1 MAEAHQAVA
10 FQFTVGPDGID
21 LQLSHEALRQ
31 IYLSGLHSWKKR
43 FIRFKNGVMTGVY
56 PGSPAGFTFVVVSY
70 MSYNRYY
77 QLDPSRGILTKLG
90 EYLPISQYMSS
101 DSQKIVGGVLV
112 GTGLW
117 VSIIMVM
124 RNVLKC
130 LLSWHG
136 WMSQRHGSVPYTTH
150 LWMLLVRIFSGRKPM
165 LYSFQNSLPRLPVP
179 SVKDTCRR
187 YLESVRPLMEDEQFE
202 RMKGL
207 AKDFEKNL
215 GPRLQWY
222 LKLKSWWASNYVSD
236 WWEEYIYLRGR
247 SPIMVNSNYYAMDF
261 LYVFPTSIQAARAG
275 NAIHAIMLYRRK
287 LDRAQIKPIYLLANK
302 VPLCSA
308 QWERMFNTTRTP
320 GVETGKWRAHGCS
333 SCPQTPYL
341 MLLHTI
347 PMCSAQ
353 YERMF
358 NTSRV
363 PGVDTDTLM
372 HVNESKHIVVY
383 HKGRY
388 YKVGMFYDGRLLL
401 PREIEQ
407 QMERILADTSEPL
420 PGEEKLAALTAGDRT
435 PWAKARKSYFS
446 RGKNKQS
453 LDIIE
458 KAAFFVTLD
467 DTEQRYD
474 ANNPVKSLDVYAKCL
489 LHGKCYDRWFDKS
502 FNLIVF
508 KNGSMGLNAEHSW
521 ADAPIIGHLWEHVL
535 SMDPVKLGYTQ
546 DGHCNGEP
554 HQNMPGPQ
562 RLQWDIPSSSLTVAR
577 NLASDVDCHIIPFS
591 TFGKGLIKKCRT
603 SPDAFIQIA
612 LQLAHYKDKGKF
624 CLTYEASM
632 TRLFREGRTETVR
645 SCTMETCAFVRSMIR
660 DETREE
666 RLKLLKVAADKHQ
679 KMYQL
684 AMTGKGIDRHLFC
697 LYVVS
702 KYLGEDSAF
711 LKEVLSEPWRLS
723 TSQTPLQQVELF
735 DLIKHPE
742 YASSGGGFGPVADD
756 GYGVSYII
764 LGENLINFH
773 ISSKH
778 SSPETDSHRFGGH
791 IKQAMM
797 DILDLFQL
805 EKKEK

>member
-10 FQFTVGPDGID
+10 FQFTVTPDGID
-21 LQLSHEALRQ
+21 LQLCHEALRQ

-56 PGSPAGFTFVVVSY
+56 PGSPGGFMVVVVSY
-70 MSYNRYY
+70 MSYNKYQ
-77 QLDPSRGILTKLG
+77 QLDPSLGLIAKLG
-90 EYLPISQYMSS
+90 QHIPISRYMST
-101 DSQKIVGGVLV
+101 DSQRIVGGVLV

-117 VSIIMVM
+117 VTIIMIM
-124 RNVLKC
+124 RNVLKS

-136 WMSQRHGSVPYTTH
+136 WMNARHGSVSWSTR
-150 LWMLLVRIFSGRKPM
+150 LWMVLVKVFSGRKPM

-179 SVKDTCRR
+179 SVKDTCSR
-187 YLESVRPLMEDEQFE
+187 YLESVRPLMDDVQFE
-202 RMKGL
+202 RMTGL
-207 AKDFEKNL
+207 TNDFEKNL

-222 LKLKSWWASNYVSD
+222 LKLKSWWTSNYVSD

-247 SPIMVNSNYYAMDF
+247 GPIMVNSNYYAMDF

-287 LDRAQIKPIYLLANK
+287 LDRAQVKPIYLLANK

-308 QWERMFNTTRTP
+308 QWERMFNTTR
-320 GVETGKWRAHGCS
+320 
-333 SCPQTPYL
+333 
-341 MLLHTI
+341 
-347 PMCSAQ
+347 
-353 YERMF
+353 
-358 NTSRV
+358 V
-363 PGVDTDTLM
+363 PGLETDTLQ
-372 HVNESKHIVVY
+372 HTNESKHIAVY
-383 HKGRY
+383 HKGRF
-388 YKVGMFYDGRLLL
+388 YKVWMFYDGRLLL

-407 QMERILADTSEPL
+407 QMARILADNSEPG
-420 PGEEKLAALTAGDRT
+420 PGEEQLAALTAGERT
-435 PWAKARKSYFS
+435 PWANSRETYFS
-446 RGKNKQS
+446 SGKNKQS
-453 LDIIE
+453 LDAIE

-467 DTEQRYD
+467 DSEQRYEAD
-474 ANNPVKSLDVYAKCL
+474 NPVKSLDRYAKSL

-508 KNGSMGLNAEHSW
+508 KNGTMGLNAEHSW

-535 SMDPVKLGYTQ
+535 SMDPIKLGYTEE
-546 DGHCNGEP
+546 GHCCGEP
-554 HQNMPGPQ
+554 HPNLPGPL
-562 RLQWDIPSSSLTVAR
+562 RLQWDIPAECQETIQSCLTLAKSLAD
-577 NLASDVDCHIIPFS
+577 DVDCHIFPFAN
-591 TFGKGLIKKCRT
+591 FGKGLIKKCRT

-612 LQLAHYKDKGKF
+612 LQLAHYRDKGKF

-645 SCTMETCAFVRSMIR
+645 SCTSETCAFVRSMIR

-666 RLKLLKVAADKHQ
+666 RLNLLKLAAEKHQ
-679 KMYQL
+679 NMYRL

-702 KYLGEDSAF
+702 KYLGEDSPF

-723 TSQTPLQQVELF
+723 TSQTPLQQVDLF
-735 DLIKHPE
+735 DLVRHPE
-742 YASSGGGFGPVADD
+742 YVSSGGGFGPVADD

-764 LGENLINFH
+764 VGENLINFH

-778 SSPETDSHRFGGH
+778 SSPETDSHRFGSN
-791 IKQAMM
+791 IKQAMLE
-797 DILDLFQL
+797 ILDLFQL
-805 EKKEK
+805 DKKTK

>member
-10 FQFTVGPDGID
+10 FQFTVTPDGID
-21 LQLSHEALRQ
+21 LQLCHEALRQ

-56 PGSPAGFTFVVVSY
+56 PGSPGGFMVVVVSY
-70 MSYNRYY
+70 MSYNKYK
-77 QLDPSRGILTKLG
+77 QLDPSLGLIAKLG
-90 EYLPISQYMSS
+90 QHIPISRYMST
-101 DSQKIVGGVLV
+101 DSQRIVGGVLV

-117 VSIIMVM
+117 VTIIMVM

-136 WMSQRHGSVPYTTH
+136 WMHAPHGSVSWSIR
-150 LWMLLVRIFSGRKPM
+150 LWMLLVKVFSGRKPM

-179 SVKDTCRR
+179 SIKDTCRR
-187 YLESVRPLMEDEQFE
+187 YLESVRPLMDDEKYE
-202 RMKGL
+202 RMEGL
-207 AKDFEKNL
+207 TKDFEKNL

-247 SPIMVNSNYYAMDF
+247 GPIMVNSNYYAMDF

-287 LDRAQIKPIYLLANK
+287 LDRAQIKP
-302 VPLCSA
+302 
-308 QWERMFNTTRTP
+308 
-320 GVETGKWRAHGCS
+320 
-333 SCPQTPYL
+333 L
-341 MLLHTI
+341 MLQNTI

-353 YERMF
+353 CEHMF
-358 NTSRV
+358 NSSRV
-363 PGVDTDTLM
+363 PGVDTDTLQHM
-372 HVNESKHIVVY
+372 NDSKHIAVY
-383 HKGRY
+383 HKGRFF
-388 YKVGMFYDGRLLL
+388 KVWMFYDGRLLL

-407 QMERILADTSEPL
+407 QMQRILNDQSEPL
-420 PGEEKLAALTAGDRT
+420 PGEEKLAALTAGERT
-435 PWAKARKSYFS
+435 PWAKARETYFA

-453 LDIIE
+453 LDAIE
-458 KAAFFVTLD
+458 KAAFCVTLD

-474 ANNPVKSLDVYAKCL
+474 ADNPVKSLDSYAKSL
-489 LHGKCYDRWFDKS
+489 LHGKCYDRWFDKT

-508 KNGSMGLNAEHSW
+508 KNGTMGLNAEHSW
-521 ADAPIIGHLWEHVL
+521 ADAPIVGHLWEHVL
-535 SMDPVKLGYTQ
+535 SLDPIKLGYTEE
-546 DGHCNGEP
+546 GHCCGEP
-554 HQNMPGPQ
+554 HPNLPGP
-562 RLQWDIPSSSLTVAR
+562 LKLSWDIPAECQEVIESSLTVAR
-577 NLASDVDCHIIPFS
+577 ALADDVDSHIFPFKD
-591 TFGKGLIKKCRT
+591 FGKGLIKKCRT

-612 LQLAHYKDKGKF
+612 LQLAQYRDKGKF

-645 SCTMETCAFVRSMIR
+645 SCTMETCAFVRAMIR

-666 RLKLLKVAADKHQ
+666 RLSLLKVAAEKHQ
-679 KMYQL
+679 NMYRM
-684 AMTGKGIDRHLFC
+684 AMTGDGIDRHLFC

-702 KYLGEDSAF
+702 KYLGEDSPF

-723 TSQTPLQQVELF
+723 TSQTPMQQVELF
-735 DLIKHPE
+735 DLVRHPE
-742 YASSGGGFGPVADD
+742 FVSSGGGFGPVADD

-764 LGENLINFH
+764 VGENLINFH

-778 SSPETDSHRFGGH
+778 SSPETDSHRFGGN
-791 IKQAMM
+791 IRQAML

-805 EKKEK
+805 DKKTK

>member
-10 FQFTVGPDGID
+10 FQFTVSPDGID

-56 PGSPAGFTFVVVSY
+56 PGSPGGFMVVVVSY
-70 MSYNRYY
+70 MSYNKYQ
-77 QLDPSRGILTKLG
+77 QLDPSLGLIAKLG
-90 EYLPISQYMSS
+90 QHMPISRYMST

-117 VSIIMVM
+117 VSIIMIM
-124 RNVLKC
+124 RSVLKS

-136 WMSQRHGSVPYTTH
+136 WMYTSHGSVAWSTR
-150 LWMLLVRIFSGRKPM
+150 LWMVLVKVFSGRKPM

-179 SVKDTCRR
+179 SIKDTCKR
-187 YLESVRPLMEDEQFE
+187 YLESVRPLMEDEQYQ
-202 RMKGL
+202 RMEGL
-207 AKDFEKNL
+207 TKDFEKNL

-247 SPIMVNSNYYAMDF
+247 GPIMVNSNYYAMDF

-287 LDRAQIKPIYLLANK
+287 LDRAQIKP
-302 VPLCSA
+302 
-308 QWERMFNTTRTP
+308 
-320 GVETGKWRAHGCS
+320 
-333 SCPQTPYL
+333 L

-353 YERMF
+353 YESMF
-358 NTSRV
+358 NSSRV
-363 PGVDTDTLM
+363 PGVDTGRVFSSAASSALLLLYFPLRHILQ
-372 HVNESKHIVVY
+372 HVNDSKHIAVY
-383 HKGRY
+383 HKGRFF
-388 YKVGMFYDGRLLL
+388 KVWMFYDGRLLL

-407 QMERILADTSEPL
+407 QMARILADTTEPM

-435 PWAKARKSYFS
+435 PWANARETYFS

-453 LDIIE
+453 LDAIE
-458 KAAFFVTLD
+458 KAAFCVTLD
-467 DTEQRYD
+467 DTEQRFESD
-474 ANNPVKSLDVYAKCL
+474 NPDQSLVSYAKSL

-502 FNLIVF
+502 FNLIIY
-508 KNGSMGLNAEHSW
+508 KNGTMGLNAEHSW
-521 ADAPIIGHLWEHVL
+521 ADAPIVGHLWEHVL
-535 SMDPVKLGYTQ
+535 SMDPIKLGYTEA
-546 DGHCNGEP
+546 GHCKGEP
-554 HQNMPGPQ
+554 HPNLPGPQ
-562 RLQWDIPSSSLTVAR
+562 KLSWDIPAECQEVIQSSLKVAR
-577 NLASDVDCHIIPFS
+577 TLADDVDSHIMPFS
-591 TFGKGLIKKCRT
+591 DFGKGLIKKCRT

-612 LQLAHYKDKGKF
+612 LQLAHYRDKKKF

-645 SCTMETCAFVRSMIR
+645 SCTSESCAFVRAMIKGETR
-660 DETREE
+660 DECLR
-666 RLKLLKVAADKHQ
+666 LLKQAAEKHQ
-679 KMYQL
+679 NMYRL
-684 AMTGKGIDRHLFC
+684 AMIGEGIDRHLFC

-702 KYLGEDSAF
+702 KYLGEDSPF

-735 DLIKHPE
+735 DLVRHPE
-742 YASSGGGFGPVADD
+742 YVSAGGGFGPVADD

-778 SSPETDSHRFGGH
+778 SSPETDSHRFSGH
-791 IKQAMM
+791 IRQAML
-797 DILDLFQL
+797 DIKGLFQL
-805 EKKEK
+805 EKKTQ

>member
-10 FQFTVGPDGID
+10 FQFTVTPDGID
-21 LQLSHEALRQ
+21 LQLCHEALRQ

-43 FIRFKNGVMTGVY
+43 FIRFKNGMLTGVY
-56 PGSPAGFTFVVVSY
+56 PGSPGGFMVVVVSY
-70 MSYNRYY
+70 MSYNKYN
-77 QLDPSRGILTKLG
+77 QLDPSLGLIAKLG
-90 EYLPISQYMSS
+90 QHLPI
-101 DSQKIVGGVLV
+101 SQKIVGGVLV

-117 VSIIMVM
+117 VTIIMIM

-136 WMSQRHGSVPYTTH
+136 WMHARHGSVSLSTR
-150 LWMLLVRIFSGRKPM
+150 LWMLFVKVFSGRKPM

-179 SVKDTCRR
+179 SIKDTCSR
-187 YLESVRPLMEDEQFE
+187 YLESVRPLMDDEQYE

-207 AKDFEKNL
+207 TKDFEKNL

-247 SPIMVNSNYYAMDF
+247 GPIMVNSNYYAMDF

-287 LDRAQIKPIYLLANK
+287 LDRAQIKP
-302 VPLCSA
+302 
-308 QWERMFNTTRTP
+308 
-320 GVETGKWRAHGCS
+320 
-333 SCPQTPYL
+333 L

-363 PGVDTDTLM
+363 PGVDTDTLQHM
-372 HVNESKHIVVY
+372 NESKHIAVY
-383 HKGRY
+383 HKGRF
-388 YKVGMFYDGRLLL
+388 YKVWMFYDGRLLL

-407 QMERILADTSEPL
+407 QMERILADPSEPM
-420 PGEEKLAALTAGDRT
+420 PGEEMLAALTAGDRT
-435 PWAKARKSYFS
+435 PWAKARETYFS

-453 LDIIE
+453 LDAIE

-474 ANNPVKSLDVYAKCL
+474 TNNPVKSLDSYAKSL
-489 LHGKCYDRWFDKS
+489 LHGKCYDRWFDKT

-508 KNGSMGLNAEHSW
+508 KNGTMGLNAEHSW

-535 SMDPVKLGYTQ
+535 SMDPVKLGYNE
-546 DGHCNGEP
+546 DGHCRGQTHPNL
-554 HQNMPGPQ
+554 PGPQ
-562 RLQWDIPSSSLTVAR
+562 RLQWDIPSECTEVIQSSLTVAR
-577 NLASDVDCHIIPFS
+577 TLADDVDCHIIPFS
-591 TFGKGLIKKCRT
+591 DFGKGLIKRCRT

-612 LQLAHYKDKGKF
+612 LQLAHYRDKGKF

-645 SCTMETCAFVRSMIR
+645 SCTIETCAFVHFFC
-660 DETREE
+660 TGGHVQE
-666 RLKLLKVAADKHQ
+666 RLKLLKVAAEKHQ
-679 KMYQL
+679 NMYRL
-684 AMTGKGIDRHLFC
+684 AMTGEGIDRHLFC

-702 KYLGEDSAF
+702 KYLGEDSPF

-735 DLIKHPE
+735 DLVKHPE
-742 YASSGGGFGPVADD
+742 YVSSGGGFGPVADD

-764 LGENLINFH
+764 VGENLINFH

-778 SSPETDSHRFGGH
+778 SSPETDSHRFGAN
-791 IKQAMM
+791 IRQAML
-797 DILDLFQL
+797 DLLDLFQID
-805 EKKEK
+805 KKDMK

>member
-10 FQFTVGPDGID
+10 FQFTVTPDGID
-21 LQLSHEALRQ
+21 LQLCHEALRQ

-56 PGSPAGFTFVVVSY
+56 PGSPAGFMVVVVSY
-70 MSYNRYY
+70 MSYNRYNR
-77 QLDPSRGILTKLG
+77 LDPSLGLIAKLG
-90 EYLPISQYMSS
+90 QHIPISRYMST

-117 VSIIMVM
+117 VTIIMIM

-136 WMSQRHGSVPYTTH
+136 WMNARHGSVSWSTRV
-150 LWMLLVRIFSGRKPM
+150 WMLLVKVFSGRKPM

-187 YLESVRPLMEDEQFE
+187 YLESVRPLMDDEKYE

-207 AKDFEKNL
+207 TKDFEKNL

-236 WWEEYIYLRGR
+236 WWEEYIYLRSRG
-247 SPIMVNSNYYAMDF
+247 PIMVNSNYYAMDF

-287 LDRAQIKPIYLLANK
+287 LDRAQIKP
-302 VPLCSA
+302 
-308 QWERMFNTTRTP
+308 
-320 GVETGKWRAHGCS
+320 
-333 SCPQTPYL
+333 L

-363 PGVDTDTLM
+363 PGVDTDTLQHM
-372 HVNESKHIVVY
+372 NESKHIAVY
-383 HKGRY
+383 HKGRFF
-388 YKVGMFYDGRLLL
+388 KVWMFYDGRLLL

-407 QMERILADTSEPL
+407 QMERILADKSEPL
-420 PGEEKLAALTAGDRT
+420 PGEEMLAALTAGDRT
-435 PWAKARKSYFS
+435 PWARARETYFS

-453 LDIIE
+453 LDVIE

-474 ANNPVKSLDVYAKCL
+474 PDNAVKSLDSYAKSL
-489 LHGKCYDRWFDKS
+489 LHGKCHDRWFDKS

-508 KNGSMGLNAEHSW
+508 KNGTMGLNAEHSW
-521 ADAPIIGHLWEHVL
+521 ADAPILGHLWEHVL
-535 SMDPVKLGYTQ
+535 SLDPVKLGYDE
-546 DGHCNGEP
+546 DGHCQGQP
-554 HQNMPGPQ
+554 HPNLPGPQ
-562 RLQWDIPSSSLTVAR
+562 RLSWDIPAECQEIIQGSLTVAR
-577 NLASDVDCHIIPFS
+577 NLADDVDSHIFPFND
-591 TFGKGLIKKCRT
+591 FGKGLIKKCRT

-612 LQLAHYKDKGKF
+612 LQLAHYRDKKKF

-666 RLKLLKVAADKHQ
+666 RLKLLKVAAEKHQ
-679 KMYQL
+679 NMYRL
-684 AMTGKGIDRHLFC
+684 AMTGQGIDRHLFC

-702 KYLGEDSAF
+702 KYLGEDSPF
-711 LKEVLSEPWRLS
+711 LREVLSEPWRLS
-723 TSQTPLQQVELF
+723 TSQTPLQQVELL
-735 DLIKHPE
+735 DLVRHPE
-742 YASSGGGFGPVADD
+742 YVTSGGGFGPVADD

-778 SSPETDSHRFGGH
+778 SSPE
-791 IKQAMM
+791 
-797 DILDLFQL
+797 
-805 EKKEK
+805 

>member
-56 PGSPAGFTFVVVSY
+56 PGSPGGFMVVVVSY

-77 QLDPSRGILTKLG
+77 QLDPSRGIMTKLG
-90 EYLPISQYMSS
+90 EYLPLSRYMSS

-136 WMSQRHGSVPYTTH
+136 WMSQRHGSVSYGTH
-150 LWMLLVRIFSGRKPM
+150 LWMLLVKIFSGRKPM

-179 SVKDTCRR
+179 AVKDTCRR

-287 LDRAQIKPIYLLANK
+287 LDRAQIKP
-302 VPLCSA
+302 
-308 QWERMFNTTRTP
+308 
-320 GVETGKWRAHGCS
+320 
-333 SCPQTPYL
+333 L

-363 PGVDTDTLM
+363 PGVDTDILM
-372 HVNESKHIVVY
+372 HVNDTKHIVVY
-383 HKGRY
+383 HKGRFF
-388 YKVGMFYDGRLLL
+388 KVGMFYDGRLLL

-407 QMERILADTSEPL
+407 QMERILADTSEPS
-420 PGEEKLAALTAGDRT
+420 PGEAKLAALTAGDRT
-435 PWAKARKSYFS
+435 PWAKARETYFN
-446 RGKNKQS
+446 RGKNKQA
-453 LDIIE
+453 LDTIE

-467 DTEQRYD
+467 DSEQRYD
-474 ANNPVKSLDVYAKCL
+474 EKNPVRSLDKYAKSL
-489 LHGKCYDRWFDKS
+489 LHGECYDRWFDKS
-502 FNLIVF
+502 FNLIIF
-508 KNGSMGLNAEHSW
+508 KNGTMGLNAEHSW

-535 SMDPVKLGYTQ
+535 SMDPVKLGYTEE
-546 DGHCNGEP
+546 GHCNGEP
-554 HQNMPGPQ
+554 HPNVPGPQ
-562 RLQWDIPSSSLTVAR
+562 RLQWDITPECEEVIESSLTVAK
-577 NLASDVDCHIIPFS
+577 NLANDVDCHIIPFS

-612 LQLAHYKDKGKF
+612 LQLAHYRDKGKF

-666 RLKLLKVAADKHQ
+666 RMKLLKVAAEKHQ
-679 KMYQL
+679 DMYRL
-684 AMTGKGIDRHLFC
+684 AMTGQGIDRHLFC

-723 TSQTPLQQVELF
+723 TSQTPLQQMELF

-742 YASSGGGFGPVADD
+742 YVTSGGGFGPVADD

-805 EKKEK
+805 DKKGIK

>member
-10 FQFTVGPDGID
+10 FQFTVTPDGID
-21 LQLSHEALRQ
+21 LQLCHEALRQ

-56 PGSPAGFTFVVVSY
+56 PGSPAGFMVVVVSY
-70 MSYNRYY
+70 MSYNKYN
-77 QLDPSRGILTKLG
+77 QLDPSLGLIAKLG
-90 EYLPISQYMSS
+90 QHIPISRYMST
-101 DSQKIVGGVLV
+101 DSQRIVGGVLV

-117 VSIIMVM
+117 VTIIMIM

-136 WMSQRHGSVPYTTH
+136 WMHARHGSVSWSTR
-150 LWMLLVRIFSGRKPM
+150 LWMVLVKVFSGRKPM
-165 LYSFQNSLPRLPVP
+165 LYSFQNSLPRLPLP
-179 SVKDTCRR
+179 TIKDTCQR
-187 YLESVRPLMEDEQFE
+187 YLESVRPLMDDEQYE
-202 RMKGL
+202 RMTGL
-207 AKDFEKNL
+207 TKDFEKNL

-247 SPIMVNSNYYAMDF
+247 GPIMVNSNYYAMDF

-308 QWERMFNTTRTP
+308 QWERMFNTTR
-320 GVETGKWRAHGCS
+320 
-333 SCPQTPYL
+333 
-341 MLLHTI
+341 
-347 PMCSAQ
+347 
-353 YERMF
+353 
-358 NTSRV
+358 V
-363 PGVDTDTLM
+363 PGLETDTIQHM
-372 HVNESKHIVVY
+372 NESKHIAVY
-383 HKGRY
+383 HKGRF
-388 YKVGMFYDGRLLL
+388 YKVWMFYDGRLLL

-407 QMERILADTSEPL
+407 QMERILADKSEPL
-420 PGEEKLAALTAGDRT
+420 PGEEKLAALTAGERT
-435 PWAKARKSYFS
+435 PWAKAREAFFS
-446 RGKNKQS
+446 RGRNKQS
-453 LDIIE
+453 LDAIE

-474 ANNPVKSLDVYAKCL
+474 AANPVKSLDSYAKSL

-508 KNGSMGLNAEHSW
+508 KNGTMGLNAEHSW

-535 SMDPVKLGYTQ
+535 SMDPVKLGYTEE
-546 DGHCNGEP
+546 GHCRGEP
-554 HQNMPGPQ
+554 HPNLPGPQ
-562 RLQWDIPSSSLTVAR
+562 RLSWDLSTECQEVIESSLSVAKP
-577 NLASDVDCHIIPFS
+577 LADDVDSHIFPFND
-591 TFGKGLIKKCRT
+591 FGKGLIKKCRT

-612 LQLAHYKDKGKF
+612 LQLAHYRDKGKF

-645 SCTMETCAFVRSMIR
+645 SCTMETCAFVRAMIR

-666 RLKLLKVAADKHQ
+666 RLMLLKQAAEKHQ
-679 KMYQL
+679 NMYRL
-684 AMTGKGIDRHLFC
+684 AMTGQGIDRHLFC

-702 KYLGEDSAF
+702 KYLGEDSPF

-723 TSQTPLQQVELF
+723 TSQTPLQQLELF
-735 DLIKHPE
+735 DLVKHPE
-742 YASSGGGFGPVADD
+742 YVSSGGGFGPVADD

-764 LGENLINFH
+764 VGENLINFH

-778 SSPETDSHRFGGH
+778 SSSETDSHRFGTN
-791 IKQAMM
+791 IRQAML

-805 EKKEK
+805 DKKTK

>member
-10 FQFTVGPDGID
+10 FQFTVSPDGID
-21 LQLSHEALRQ
+21 LQLCHEALRQ

-43 FIRFKNGVMTGVY
+43 FIRFKNGIMTGVY
-56 PGSPAGFTFVVVSY
+56 PGSPGGFMVVVVSY
-70 MSYNRYY
+70 MSFNRYK
-77 QLDPSRGILTKLG
+77 QLDPSLGFIAKLG
-90 EYLPISQYMSS
+90 QHIPISRYMST
-101 DSQKIVGGVLV
+101 DSQRIVGGVLV

-117 VSIIMVM
+117 VTIIMIM

-136 WMSQRHGSVPYTTH
+136 WMHSRHGSVSWSTRV
-150 LWMLLVRIFSGRKPM
+150 WMVLVKVFSGRKPM
-165 LYSFQNSLPRLPVP
+165 LYSFQNSLPRLPLP

-187 YLESVRPLMEDEQFE
+187 YLESVRPLMEDEQYE

-207 AKDFEKNL
+207 TEDFEKNL

-247 SPIMVNSNYYAMDF
+247 GPIMVNSNYYAMDF
-261 LYVFPTSIQAARAG
+261 LYVIPTSIQAARAG

-287 LDRAQIKPIYLLANK
+287 LDRAQLKP
-302 VPLCSA
+302 
-308 QWERMFNTTRTP
+308 
-320 GVETGKWRAHGCS
+320 
-333 SCPQTPYL
+333 L

-358 NTSRV
+358 NTTRV
-363 PGVDTDTLM
+363 PGVDTDILQHTI
-372 HVNESKHIVVY
+372 ESKHIAVY
-383 HKGRY
+383 HKGRFF
-388 YKVGMFYDGRLLL
+388 KVWMFYDGRLLL

-407 QMERILADTSEPL
+407 QMARILADKSESL
-420 PGEEKLAALTAGDRT
+420 PGEERLAALTAGDRT
-435 PWAKARKSYFS
+435 PWATARETYFI

-453 LDIIE
+453 LDAIE

-467 DTEQRYD
+467 DTEQRFEAD
-474 ANNPVKSLDVYAKCL
+474 NPVKSLDSYAKSL

-508 KNGSMGLNAEHSW
+508 KNGTMGLNAEHSW
-521 ADAPIIGHLWEHVL
+521 ADAPIVGHLWEQVL
-535 SMDPVKLGYTQ
+535 SMDPLKLGYTEE
-546 DGHCNGEP
+546 GHCVGEP
-554 HQNMPGPQ
+554 HPNMPGPQ
-562 RLQWDIPSSSLTVAR
+562 RLQWEITDECQEIIDSSLTVAR
-577 NLASDVDCHIIPFS
+577 TLADDVDSHIFPFS
-591 TFGKGLIKKCRT
+591 DFGKGLIKKCRT

-612 LQLAHYKDKGKF
+612 LQLAHYRDKGKF

-660 DETREE
+660 DETTEE
-666 RLKLLKVAADKHQ
+666 RLKLLKGAAEKHQ
-679 KMYQL
+679 NMYRL
-684 AMTGKGIDRHLFC
+684 AMTGQGIDRHLFC
-697 LYVVS
+697 LYVIS

-723 TSQTPLQQVELF
+723 TSQTPLQQTELF
-735 DLIKHPE
+735 DLVRHSE
-742 YASSGGGFGPVADD
+742 YVSSGGGFGPVADD

-764 LGENLINFH
+764 VGENLINFH

-778 SSPETDSHRFGGH
+778 SSPETDSHRFGAN
-791 IKQAMM
+791 IRQAML

-805 EKKEK
+805 DKKATK

>member
-10 FQFTVGPDGID
+10 FQFTVTPDGID
-21 LQLSHEALRQ
+21 LQLCHEALRQ

-43 FIRFKNGVMTGVY
+43 FIRFRNGVMTGVY
-56 PGSPAGFTFVVVSY
+56 PGSPAGFMIVVVSY
-70 MSYNRYY
+70 MSYNKYR
-77 QLDPSRGILTKLG
+77 QLDPSLGLFAKLSQHI
-90 EYLPISQYMSS
+90 PISRYMSE
-101 DSQKIVGGVLV
+101 DSQRIVGGVLL

-117 VSIIMVM
+117 VTIIMIM
-124 RNVLKC
+124 RNVLRS

-136 WMSQRHGSVPYTTH
+136 WMHAHHGSVSWSTRA
-150 LWMLLVRIFSGRKPM
+150 WMLLVKVFSGRKPM
-165 LYSFQNSLPRLPVP
+165 LYSFQSSLPRLPVP
-179 SVKDTCRR
+179 RIEDTCIR
-187 YLESVRPLMEDEQFE
+187 YLESVRPLMDDEQYE

-222 LKLKSWWASNYVSD
+222 LKLKSWWTSNYVSD

-247 SPIMVNSNYYAMDF
+247 GPIMVNSNYYAMDF

-287 LDRAQIKPIYLLANK
+287 LDRAQIKP
-302 VPLCSA
+302 
-308 QWERMFNTTRTP
+308 
-320 GVETGKWRAHGCS
+320 
-333 SCPQTPYL
+333 L
-341 MLLHTI
+341 MLLNTI
-347 PMCSAQ
+347 PMCSSQ

-363 PGVDTDTLM
+363 PGIDTDTIQ
-372 HVNESKHIVVY
+372 HVESKHIAVY
-383 HKGRY
+383 HKGRFF
-388 YKVGMFYDGRLLL
+388 KVWMFYDGRLLL

-407 QMERILADTSEPL
+407 QMERILADKSEPM
-420 PGEEKLAALTAGDRT
+420 PGEETLAALTAGDRT
-435 PWAKARKSYFS
+435 PWAKARESYFS

-453 LDIIE
+453 LDAIE
-458 KAAFFVTLD
+458 KAAFCVTLD

-474 ANNPVKSLDVYAKCL
+474 EANPVKSLDCYAKSL
-489 LHGKCYDRWFDKS
+489 FHGKCYDRWFDKS
-502 FNLIVF
+502 FNLIIF
-508 KNGSMGLNAEHSW
+508 KNGTMGLNAEHSW

-535 SMDPVKLGYTQ
+535 SMDPIKLGYNE
-546 DGHCNGEP
+546 DGHCYGEP
-554 HQNMPGPQ
+554 HPSLPGPQ
-562 RLQWDIPSSSLTVAR
+562 RLQWEIPAECQEVIQNSLTVAKT
-577 NLASDVDCHIIPFS
+577 LADDVDCHIFPFS
-591 TFGKGLIKKCRT
+591 DFGKGLIKKCRT

-612 LQLAHYKDKGKF
+612 LQLAHYRNKGKF

-666 RLKLLKVAADKHQ
+666 RLKLLKEAAEKHQ
-679 KMYQL
+679 NLYRL
-684 AMTGKGIDRHLFC
+684 AMTGQGIDRHLFC

-702 KYLGEDSAF
+702 KYLGEDSPF

-735 DLIKHPE
+735 DLIRHPE
-742 YASSGGGFGPVADD
+742 YVSSGGGFGPVADD

-778 SSPETDSHRFGGH
+778 SSPETDSHQFGSN
-791 IKQAMM
+791 IRQAML
-797 DILDLFQL
+797 DILALFQL
-805 EKKEK
+805 PA

>member
-10 FQFTVGPDGID
+10 FQFTVTPDGID
-21 LQLSHEALRQ
+21 LQLCHEALRQ

-56 PGSPAGFTFVVVSY
+56 PGSPGGFMVVVVSY
-70 MSYNRYY
+70 MSYNKYQ
-77 QLDPSRGILTKLG
+77 QLDPSLGLIAKLG
-90 EYLPISQYMSS
+90 QHVPISRYMST
-101 DSQKIVGGVLV
+101 DNQKIVGGVLV

-117 VSIIMVM
+117 VTIIMIM
-124 RNVLKC
+124 RNVLKS

-136 WMSQRHGSVPYTTH
+136 WMQQRHGSVSWGTRV
-150 LWMLLVRIFSGRKPM
+150 WMILVKIFSGRKPM

-179 SVKDTCRR
+179 AVKDTCSR
-187 YLESVRPLMEDEQFE
+187 YLESVRPLMEDEQYE
-202 RMKGL
+202 RMEGL

-222 LKLKSWWASNYVSD
+222 LKLKSWWTSNYVSD

-247 SPIMVNSNYYAMDF
+247 GPIMVNSNYYAMDF
-261 LYVFPTSIQAARAG
+261 LYVFPTHIQAARAG

-287 LDRAQIKPIYLLANK
+287 LDRAQIKP
-302 VPLCSA
+302 
-308 QWERMFNTTRTP
+308 
-320 GVETGKWRAHGCS
+320 
-333 SCPQTPYL
+333 L

-363 PGVDTDTLM
+363 PGVDTDILQHM
-372 HVNESKHIVVY
+372 NESKHIAVY
-383 HKGRY
+383 HKGRF
-388 YKVGMFYDGRLLL
+388 YKVWVFYDGRLLL

-407 QMERILADTSEPL
+407 QMERILADQSEPL
-420 PGEEKLAALTAGDRT
+420 PGEEKLASLTAGART
-435 PWAKARKSYFS
+435 PWANARETYFS

-453 LDIIE
+453 LDAIE

-467 DTEQRYD
+467 ETEQRFEES
-474 ANNPVKSLDVYAKCL
+474 NPVKSLDSYAKSL
-489 LHGKCYDRWFDKS
+489 LHGKCHDRWFDKS

-508 KNGSMGLNAEHSW
+508 KNGTMGLNAEHSW

-535 SMDPVKLGYTQ
+535 SMDPVRLGYTEE
-546 DGHCNGEP
+546 GHCCGEP
-554 HQNMPGPQ
+554 HPNLPGPQ
-562 RLQWDIPSSSLTVAR
+562 RLQWEIPAECQEVIESSLSVAR
-577 NLASDVDCHIIPFS
+577 TLADDVDSHIFPFND
-591 TFGKGLIKKCRT
+591 FGKGLIKKCRT

-612 LQLAHYKDKGKF
+612 LQLAHYRDKGKF

-645 SCTMETCAFVRSMIR
+645 SCTMETCAFVRAMIR

-666 RLKLLKVAADKHQ
+666 RLKLLKQAADKHQ
-679 KMYQL
+679 NMYRL
-684 AMTGKGIDRHLFC
+684 AMTGDGIDRHLFC

-723 TSQTPLQQVELF
+723 TSQTPLQQLELF
-735 DLIKHPE
+735 DLVKHPE
-742 YASSGGGFGPVADD
+742 YVSSGGGFGPVADD

-764 LGENLINFH
+764 VGENLINFH

-778 SSPETDSHRFGGH
+778 SSPETDSHRFGTN
-791 IKQAMM
+791 IKHAMLDM
-797 DILDLFQL
+797 LDLFQL
-805 EKKEK
+805 NKKTN

>member
-10 FQFTVGPDGID
+10 FQFTVTPDGID
-21 LQLSHEALRQ
+21 LQLCHEALRQ

-56 PGSPAGFTFVVVSY
+56 PGSPGGFMVVVVSY
-70 MSYNRYY
+70 MSYNKYN
-77 QLDPSRGILTKLG
+77 QLDPSLGLIAKLG
-90 EYLPISQYMSS
+90 QHIPISRYMST
-101 DSQKIVGGVLV
+101 DSQRIVGGVLV

-117 VSIIMVM
+117 VTIIMVM

-136 WMSQRHGSVPYTTH
+136 WMHAPHGSVSWSIR
-150 LWMLLVRIFSGRKPM
+150 LWMLLVKVFSGRKPM

-179 SVKDTCRR
+179 TIKDTCRR
-187 YLESVRPLMEDEQFE
+187 YLESVRPLMDDEKYE
-202 RMKGL
+202 RMEGL
-207 AKDFEKNL
+207 TKDFEKNL

-247 SPIMVNSNYYAMDF
+247 GPIMVNSNYYAMDF

-302 VPLCSA
+302 IPLCSA
-308 QWERMFNTTRTP
+308 QWE
-320 GVETGKWRAHGCS
+320 
-333 SCPQTPYL
+333 Q
-341 MLLHTI
+341 
-347 PMCSAQ
+347 
-353 YERMF
+353 MF

-363 PGVDTDTLM
+363 PGLETDTLQ
-372 HVNESKHIVVY
+372 HVNDSKHIAVY
-383 HKGRY
+383 HKGRFF
-388 YKVGMFYDGRLLL
+388 KVWMFYDGRLLL

-407 QMERILADTSEPL
+407 QMQRILDDQSEPL
-420 PGEEKLAALTAGDRT
+420 PGEEKLAALTAGERT
-435 PWAKARKSYFS
+435 PWAKARETYFA

-453 LDIIE
+453 LDAIE
-458 KAAFFVTLD
+458 KAAFCVTLD
-467 DTEQRYD
+467 DTEQRYEAD
-474 ANNPVKSLDVYAKCL
+474 NPVKSLDSYAKSL
-489 LHGKCYDRWFDKS
+489 LHGKCYDRWFDKT

-508 KNGSMGLNAEHSW
+508 KNGTMGLNAEHSW
-521 ADAPIIGHLWEHVL
+521 ADAPIIGHLWEQVL
-535 SMDPVKLGYTQ
+535 SLDPIKLGYTEE
-546 DGHCNGEP
+546 GHCCGEP
-554 HQNMPGPQ
+554 HPNLPGP
-562 RLQWDIPSSSLTVAR
+562 LKLSWDIPAECQEVIESSLTVAR
-577 NLASDVDCHIIPFS
+577 ALADDVDSHIFPFKD
-591 TFGKGLIKKCRT
+591 FGKGLIKKCRT

-612 LQLAHYKDKGKF
+612 LQLAQYRDKGKF

-645 SCTMETCAFVRSMIR
+645 SCTMETCAFVRAMIR

-666 RLKLLKVAADKHQ
+666 RLRLLKVAAEKHQ
-679 KMYQL
+679 NMYRM
-684 AMTGKGIDRHLFC
+684 AMTGDGIDRHLFC

-702 KYLGEDSAF
+702 KYLGEDSPF

-723 TSQTPLQQVELF
+723 TSQTPMQQVELF
-735 DLIKHPE
+735 DLVRHPE
-742 YASSGGGFGPVADD
+742 FVSSGGGFGPVADD

-764 LGENLINFH
+764 VGENLINFH

-778 SSPETDSHRFGGH
+778 SSPETDSHRFGSN
-791 IKQAMM
+791 IRQAML

-805 EKKEK
+805 DKKTK

>member
-10 FQFTVGPDGID
+10 FQFTVTPDGID

-56 PGSPAGFTFVVVSY
+56 PGSPAGFMIVVGSY
-70 MSYNRYY
+70 MSYNKYK
-77 QLDPSRGILTKLG
+77 QLDPSLGLIAKLG
-90 EYLPISQYMSS
+90 QHIPISRYMST
-101 DSQKIVGGVLV
+101 DSQRIVGGVLV

-117 VSIIMVM
+117 VTIIMIM

-136 WMSQRHGSVPYTTH
+136 WMYVRHGSTSWSAR
-150 LWMLLVRIFSGRKPM
+150 LWMILVKVFSGRKPM

-179 SVKDTCRR
+179 SIKDTCRR
-187 YLESVRPLMEDEQFE
+187 YLDSVRPLMDDEQFE

-207 AKDFEKNL
+207 TKDFEKNL

-247 SPIMVNSNYYAMDF
+247 GPIMVNSNYYVMDF
-261 LYVFPTSIQAARAG
+261 LYVFPTSLQAARAG
-275 NAIHAIMLYRRK
+275 NVIHAIMLYRRK
-287 LDRAQIKPIYLLANK
+287 LDRAQIKPLYLLANK

-308 QWERMFNTTRTP
+308 QWERMFNTTRIP
-320 GVETGKWRAHGCS
+320 GLETDI
-333 SCPQTPYL
+333 
-341 MLLHTI
+341 LLH
-347 PMCSAQ
+347 M
-353 YERMF
+353 
-358 NTSRV
+358 
-363 PGVDTDTLM
+363 
-372 HVNESKHIVVY
+372 NESKHIAVY
-383 HKGRY
+383 HKGRFF
-388 YKVGMFYDGRLLL
+388 KVWLFYDGRLLL

-407 QMERILADTSEPL
+407 QMERILSDESEPL
-420 PGEEKLAALTAGDRT
+420 PGEDKLAALTAGDRT
-435 PWAKARKSYFS
+435 PWAKARETFFS
-446 RGKNKQS
+446 CGKNKQS
-453 LDIIE
+453 LDAIE

-474 ANNPVKSLDVYAKCL
+474 ENNPITSLDSFAKSL

-502 FNLIVF
+502 FNLMVF
-508 KNGSMGLNAEHSW
+508 KNGTMGLNVEHSW
-521 ADAPIIGHLWEHVL
+521 ADAPIVGHLWEYVL
-535 SMDPVKLGYTQ
+535 SMDPVKLGYTE
-546 DGHCNGEP
+546 DGHCKGELHP
-554 HQNMPGPQ
+554 NLPGPQ
-562 RLQWDIPSSSLTVAR
+562 RLQWEIPAECEEIIQKSLTLAR
-577 NLASDVDCHIIPFS
+577 NLADDVDSHIIPF
-591 TFGKGLIKKCRT
+591 TNFGKGLIKKCRT

-612 LQLAHYKDKGKF
+612 LQLAHYRDKGKF

-645 SCTMETCAFVRSMIR
+645 SCTMEACNFVRSMIR

-666 RLKLLKVAADKHQ
+666 RLRLLKLAAEKHQ
-679 KMYQL
+679 NMYCV
-684 AMTGKGIDRHLFC
+684 AMTGGGIDRHLFC

-702 KYLGEDSAF
+702 KYLGEDSPF

-735 DLIKHPE
+735 DLVRHPE
-742 YASSGGGFGPVADD
+742 YVTCGGGFGPVADD
-756 GYGVSYII
+756 GYGVSYMIV
-764 LGENLINFH
+764 GENLINFH

-778 SSPETDSHRFGGH
+778 SSPETDSHRFGAN
-791 IKQAMM
+791 IRQAML
-797 DILDLFQL
+797 DILNLFQID
-805 EKKEK
+805 KKEK

>member
-10 FQFTVGPDGID
+10 FQFTVSPDGID
-21 LQLSHEALRQ
+21 LHLCHEALRQ

-56 PGSPAGFTFVVVSY
+56 PGSPGGFMVVVVSY
-70 MSYNRYY
+70 MSYNQYR
-77 QLDPSRGILTKLG
+77 QLDPSMGLIAKLG
-90 EYLPISQYMSS
+90 QHMPISRYISTDNQR
-101 DSQKIVGGVLV
+101 IVGGVLV

-117 VSIIMVM
+117 VTIIMIM
-124 RNVLKC
+124 RNVLKS

-136 WMSQRHGSVPYTTH
+136 WMHARHGSVSWSTR
-150 LWMLLVRIFSGRKPM
+150 LWLVLVKVFSGRKPM

-179 SVKDTCRR
+179 TIKDTCRR
-187 YLESVRPLMEDEQFE
+187 YLESVRPLMEDERYE
-202 RMKGL
+202 RMEGL
-207 AKDFEKNL
+207 TKDFEKKL

-247 SPIMVNSNYYAMDF
+247 GPIMVNSNYYAMDF

-275 NAIHAIMLYRRK
+275 NSIHAIMLYRRK
-287 LDRAQIKPIYLLANK
+287 LDRAQVKP
-302 VPLCSA
+302 
-308 QWERMFNTTRTP
+308 
-320 GVETGKWRAHGCS
+320 
-333 SCPQTPYL
+333 L
-341 MLLHTI
+341 MLQNTI

-353 YERMF
+353 YECMF

-363 PGVDTDTLM
+363 PGVETDVLQ
-372 HVNESKHIVVY
+372 HVNDSKHIAVY

-388 YKVGMFYDGRLLL
+388 FKVWMFYDGRLLL

-407 QMERILADTSEPL
+407 QMERILADGSEPL

-435 PWAKARKSYFS
+435 PWAKARETYFG
-446 RGKNKQS
+446 RGKNKNS
-453 LDIIE
+453 LDAIE
-458 KAAFFVTLD
+458 KAAFCVTLD
-467 DTEQRYD
+467 DTEQRFD
-474 ANNPVKSLDVYAKCL
+474 EDNPVKSLDSYAKSL

-508 KNGSMGLNAEHSW
+508 KNGTMGLNAEHSW

-535 SMDPVKLGYTQ
+535 SMDPLKLGYTEE
-546 DGHCNGEP
+546 GHCCGEP
-554 HQNMPGPQ
+554 HPNLPGPQ
-562 RLQWDIPSSSLTVAR
+562 RLSWDVSAECQEVIQSSLTVAR
-577 NLASDVDCHIIPFS
+577 SLADDVDSHIFPFND
-591 TFGKGLIKKCRT
+591 FGKGLIKKCRT

-612 LQLAHYKDKGKF
+612 LQLAHFRDKKKF

-645 SCTMETCAFVRSMIR
+645 SCTMETCDFVRSMMA

-666 RLKLLKVAADKHQ
+666 RLSLLKLAAEKHQ
-679 KMYQL
+679 NMYRL
-684 AMTGKGIDRHLFC
+684 AMTGEGIDRHLFC

-711 LKEVLSEPWRLS
+711 LTEVLSDPWRLS

-735 DLIKHPE
+735 DLVRYPE
-742 YASSGGGFGPVADD
+742 YVSSGGGFGPVADD

-764 LGENLINFH
+764 VGENLINFH

-778 SSPETDSHRFGGH
+778 SSPETDSHRFGGN
-791 IKQAMM
+791 IRQAML

-805 EKKEK
+805 EKKTK